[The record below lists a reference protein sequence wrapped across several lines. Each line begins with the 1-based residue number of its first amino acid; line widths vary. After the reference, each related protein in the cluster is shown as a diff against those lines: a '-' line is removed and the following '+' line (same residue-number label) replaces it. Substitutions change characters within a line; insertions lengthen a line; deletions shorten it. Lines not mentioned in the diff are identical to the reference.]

1 VLSTDFGEISDSSEE
16 ISDSEKAVLLEFIWL
31 GMSTSC
37 LFAMTIVLGARLATI
52 SFLQA
57 RRADTTSAGVEGPG
71 CVRRNMG
78 LSSP

>member
-1 VLSTDFGEISDSSEE
+1 
-16 ISDSEKAVLLEFIWL
+16 
-31 GMSTSC
+31 
-37 LFAMTIVLGARLATI
+37 MTIVLGARLAST

-71 CVRRNMG
+71 CVATLNRIGPTFTLRNMG